1 MADTAFSIRG
11 EATLDTSGLQGS
23 LGTITS
29 AAGKALSGLTKAAAG
44 AMAAGAT
51 AAAALAKQALSSY
64 ATHEQAIGGVETLY
78 KTSADTVIRYAE
90 NAYKTAGMSANDYMN
105 TVTSFAASLVSS
117 LGGGTAQAAELA
129 NMAITDM
136 ADNANKMGTAMQS
149 IQDAYQGFAKQN
161 YTMLDNL
168 KLGYG
173 GTQAEMQRLL
183 QDAQALSGTHFEL
196 GNYADMVQAI
206 HIIQTEMGITGT
218 TAQEAATTIEGS
230 VASLKAAWSNLLTG
244 IADDSANVA
253 ALVDTLAETFATAAG
268 NILPRLVQIFEG
280 MGDAVTAAAPA
291 IAAQIPPMVESLLPS
306 FLTAATAL
314 AASIAAQ
321 LPSILEAV
329 VTSVTQVMADTGAQA
344 AYQLVT
350 GFSAQLPTLIT
361 AGLNG
366 LASFGDYL
374 TANADTLVGVGV
386 KLLSGLV
393 EGIRDG
399 LPNLLFSAAKL
410 LTAFGKAIVDHL
422 DEIEQLG
429 VDLLYA
435 IIEGIANTIADL
447 GEVVL
452 GVIAYILGLWDGNM
466 DNFGQIGTNAAK
478 SIANGLTSG
487 QVDVQN
493 AAKGVYD
500 AAMRGFSGMAGG
512 QSSGGGAGRG
522 GGARRSLAAHD
533 QSYWEQVAQHF
544 TDTGQDQKNGDY
556 RTKEEKAASD
566 AALATADL
574 TNSLKGL
581 SSAAGS
587 AAKQTETLADK
598 ITKADKALT
607 ESQNAYQTLND
618 AVQEYNDTGTIS
630 LSTWQDLIDLAPEYQ
645 ALLSKQGD
653 QLVIDT
659 AAYNELTAAQRMEIE
674 TLVTQNGVTAD
685 AIQLIDSLGIAA
697 EDSVNKAGTAFS
709 DLKDKVKEL
718 VKDGPLEVIT
728 DLAGALKN
736 GDWTDAAA
744 AIAQGL
750 WMTITPEQ
758 QDIIY
763 KWATEAIKTMND
775 GFTKAGW
782 SGLINAGTSVVQGL
796 ADSSTDMGG
805 LITGLLNQVGISGG
819 IQGLLSTIADLAPL
833 VLGVAAAAAAVAAGV
848 MGVAAAFKYVI
859 SQSQLLQSEVQEL
872 ADAGQALTDELS
884 DALEVLQPVID
895 LSEDMLD
902 SLDRLTSTITDT
914 ITGIGVELME
924 SLLPLLTEI
933 MDTLTPV
940 AESLQPALEAVGDLL
955 RTLLELFGTL
965 VSSVMTALQPVL
977 EAIGPLIEALAIR
990 LNTIATLVSAILSP
1004 ALKALGE
1011 VLNWLLQ
1018 PILWVADAIQAAVTF
1033 VVDLLNSV
1041 LGFLGLKTID
1051 LPDGSA
1057 ALKGEAFDKV
1067 TSALEDNTEA
1077 IQEQTDLIRNPPRYQ
1092 TGGGGPSTGV
1102 TDYSAMLA
1110 AARAAVLAQNTKTVT
1125 NYDAGSG
1132 QTTARLN
1139 ASWRGTSTTVLELD
1153 GKEIARATAPYMD
1166 EELVF

>member
-1 MADTAFSIRG
+1 MADADFGIRG

-64 ATHEQAIGGVETLY
+64 ATYEQAIGGVETLY

-117 LGGGTAQAAELA
+117 LGGDTAQAAELA

-410 LTAFGKAIVDHL
+410 LTAFGKAIIDHL

-429 VDLLYA
+429 VDLIDA
-435 IIEGIANTIADL
+435 IIEGIANAIADI
-447 GEVVL
+447 GETVL

-556 RTKEEKAASD
+556 RTAAEKAAASTFDFSD
-566 AALATADL
+566 ALDTLD
-574 TNSLKGL
+574 TSG
-581 SSAAGS
+581 SRAAE
-587 AAKQTETLADK
+587 QVETLADK

-607 ESQNAYQTLND
+607 ESQNAYQTLTD
-618 AVQEYNDTGTIS
+618 AVQEYSEKGAIS
-630 LSTWQDLIDLAPEYQ
+630 LSTWQDLMDLAPEYQ

-659 AAYNELTAAQRMEIE
+659 AAYNELTAAQRLEIE

-685 AIQLIDSLGIAA
+685 TIQLLDSLGIAA
-697 EDSVNKAGTAFS
+697 EENADKAGTAFS
-709 DLKDKVKEL
+709 ELKEKLEEL
-718 VKDGPLEVIT
+718 TQDGPLAVLA
-728 DLAGALKN
+728 DLADALKN
-736 GDWTDAAA
+736 GDWSGAASA
-744 AIAQGL
+744 VAEGL
-750 WMTITPEQ
+750 WLTITPEQ
-758 QDIIY
+758 QDAIAG
-763 KWATEAIKTMND
+763 WAVQAVQSLTD
-775 GFTKAGW
+775 GFTADGW
-782 SGLINAGTSVVQGL
+782 AGLINAGAVVVQGL
-796 ADSSTDMGG
+796 ADGITAGDSIFLDAAQG
-805 LITGLLNQVGISGG
+805 LIASLSGIGGQVMPAVTQAALSLLNAFNLLVPGIDLASGATAIFNAILNANPIVLAISLIGLLGSALYGFAQTNTKVGETIRG
-819 IQGLLSTIADLAPL
+819 IWDGIVSTIKGALRF
-833 VLGVAAAAAAVAAGV
+833 VLGMIEGVFESVFAAWNLFVKVAG
-848 MGVAAAFKYVI
+848 KY
-859 SQSQLLQSEVQEL
+859 LGLSEVHFDFTSWL
-872 ADAGQALTDELS
+872 DDKDAND
-884 DALEVLQPVID
+884 DALKE
-895 LSEDMLD
+895 
-902 SLDRLTSTITDT
+902 
-914 ITGIGVELME
+914 
-924 SLLPLLTEI
+924 
-933 MDTLTPV
+933 
-940 AESLQPALEAVGDLL
+940 
-955 RTLLELFGTL
+955 
-965 VSSVMTALQPVL
+965 
-977 EAIGPLIEALAIR
+977 
-990 LNTIATLVSAILSP
+990 
-1004 ALKALGE
+1004 
-1011 VLNWLLQ
+1011 
-1018 PILWVADAIQAAVTF
+1018 
-1033 VVDLLNSV
+1033 
-1041 LGFLGLKTID
+1041 
-1051 LPDGSA
+1051 
-1057 ALKGEAFDKV
+1057 
-1067 TSALEDNTEA
+1067 NTEA
-1077 IQEQTDLIRNPPRYQ
+1077 LKEQTDLIRNPPRYQ
-1092 TGGGGPSTGV
+1092 SGGSGPTGGV

-1110 AARAAVLAQNTKTVT
+1110 AARAEVLAQNTRVVS

-1132 QTTARLN
+1132 QTAARLN
-1139 ASWRGTSTTVLELD
+1139 ASWHGTSTTVLELD
-1153 GKEIARATAPYMD
+1153 GREVARAVTPYVD
-1166 EELVF
+1166 EDLAF

>member
-1 MADTAFSIRG
+1 MADFSING
-11 EATLDTSGLQGS
+11 EAKLDTSGLQGS

-64 ATHEQAIGGVETLY
+64 ATYEQAIGGVETLY

-117 LGGGTAQAAELA
+117 LGGDTAQAAELA

-410 LTAFGKAIVDHL
+410 LTAFGKAIIDHL

-429 VDLLYA
+429 VDLIDA
-435 IIEGIANTIADL
+435 IIEGIANAIADI
-447 GEVVL
+447 GETVL

-556 RTKEEKAASD
+556 RTAAEKAAASTFDFSD
-566 AALATADL
+566 ALDTLD
-574 TNSLKGL
+574 TSG
-581 SSAAGS
+581 SRAAE
-587 AAKQTETLADK
+587 QVETLADK

-607 ESQNAYQTLND
+607 ESQNAYQTLTD
-618 AVQEYNDTGTIS
+618 AVQEYSEKGAIS
-630 LSTWQDLIDLAPEYQ
+630 LSTWQDLMDLAPEYQ

-659 AAYNELTAAQRMEIE
+659 AAYNELTAAQRLEIE

-685 AIQLIDSLGIAA
+685 TIQL
-697 EDSVNKAGTAFS
+697 
-709 DLKDKVKEL
+709 
-718 VKDGPLEVIT
+718 
-728 DLAGALKN
+728 
-736 GDWTDAAA
+736 
-744 AIAQGL
+744 
-750 WMTITPEQ
+750 
-758 QDIIY
+758 
-763 KWATEAIKTMND
+763 
-775 GFTKAGW
+775 
-782 SGLINAGTSVVQGL
+782 
-796 ADSSTDMGG
+796 
-805 LITGLLNQVGISGG
+805 
-819 IQGLLSTIADLAPL
+819 
-833 VLGVAAAAAAVAAGV
+833 
-848 MGVAAAFKYVI
+848 
-859 SQSQLLQSEVQEL
+859 
-872 ADAGQALTDELS
+872 
-884 DALEVLQPVID
+884 
-895 LSEDMLD
+895 LD
-902 SLDRLTSTITDT
+902 SLAAGSVKVSIC
-914 ITGIGVELME
+914 
-924 SLLPLLTEI
+924 
-933 MDTLTPV
+933 
-940 AESLQPALEAVGDLL
+940 
-955 RTLLELFGTL
+955 LFGQTL
-965 VSSVMTALQPVL
+965 QYLL
-977 EAIGPLIEALAIR
+977 CLLIILIHKQYR
-990 LNTIATLVSAILSP
+990 LCIHP
-1004 ALKALGE
+1004 AQFFISL
-1011 VLNWLLQ
+1011 
-1018 PILWVADAIQAAVTF
+1018 F
-1033 VVDLLNSV
+1033 VFNHRH
-1041 LGFLGLKTID
+1041 I
-1051 LPDGSA
+1051 
-1057 ALKGEAFDKV
+1057 
-1067 TSALEDNTEA
+1067 
-1077 IQEQTDLIRNPPRYQ
+1077 
-1092 TGGGGPSTGV
+1092 
-1102 TDYSAMLA
+1102 
-1110 AARAAVLAQNTKTVT
+1110 
-1125 NYDAGSG
+1125 
-1132 QTTARLN
+1132 
-1139 ASWRGTSTTVLELD
+1139 
-1153 GKEIARATAPYMD
+1153 
-1166 EELVF
+1166 

>member
-1 MADTAFSIRG
+1 MADFSING
-11 EATLDTSGLQGS
+11 EAKLDTSGLQGS
-23 LGTITS
+23 LGTIAS
-29 AAGKALSGLTKAAAG
+29 VAGKGLSALTKAAAA

-51 AAAALAKQALSSY
+51 AAAALAKQALDSY
-64 ATHEQAIGGVETLY
+64 ATYEQAIGGVETLY
-78 KTSADTVIRYAE
+78 KTSADTVIQYAE

-117 LGGGTAQAAELA
+117 LGGDTAQAAELA

-291 IAAQIPPMVESLLPS
+291 IAAQIPAMVEGLLPS
-306 FLTAATAL
+306 FLTAAISLVT
-314 AASIAAQ
+314 SIAAQ

-350 GFSAQLPTLIT
+350 GFSSKLPDLVT

-366 LASFGDYL
+366 LASFGNYL

-386 KLLSGLV
+386 DLLSGLV

-410 LTAFGKAIVDHL
+410 LTAFGKAIIDHL

-435 IIEGIANTIADL
+435 IIEGIANTVADI
-447 GEVVL
+447 GEAVL
-452 GVIAYILGLWDGNM
+452 GVIAYILGIWDGNM
-466 DNFGQIGTNAAK
+466 DSFGQIGTNAAR
-478 SIANGLTSG
+478 SIADGILSG
-487 QVDVQN
+487 ESDVQN
-493 AAKGVYD
+493 AAKRIYE
-500 AAMRGFSGMAGG
+500 AAMRGFSGMGGG

-522 GGARRSLAAHD
+522 GGAKRSLAAHD

-556 RTKEEKAASD
+556 RTAAEKAAASTFDFSD
-566 AALATADL
+566 ALGT
-574 TNSLKGL
+574 L
-581 SSAAGS
+581 STSGTKAG
-587 AAKQTETLADK
+587 KQVETLADK

-607 ESQNAYQTLND
+607 ESQNAYQTLTD
-618 AVQEYNDTGTIS
+618 AVQEYNEKGAIS
-630 LSTWQDLIDLAPEYQ
+630 LATWQDLMDLAPEYQ
-645 ALLSKQGD
+645 ALLSRQGD

-659 AAYNELTAAQRMEIE
+659 AAYNELTAAQRLEIE

-685 AIQLIDSLGIAA
+685 TIQLLDSLGLAA
-697 EDSVNKAGTAFS
+697 EENADKAGTAFS
-709 DLKDKVKEL
+709 ELKDKIQEL
-718 VKDGPLEVIT
+718 VQGGPLEVIA
-728 DLAGALKN
+728 DLADALRS
-736 GDWTDAAA
+736 GDWSRAAA

-750 WMTITPEQ
+750 WLTITPEQ

-763 KWATEAIKTMND
+763 NWAAEAVKAMND
-775 GFTKAGW
+775 GFAKAGW
-782 SGLINAGTSVVQGL
+782 SGLADAGAAVLQGL
-796 ADSSTDMGG
+796 MDSGTDMGG
-805 LITGLLNQVGISGG
+805 LITGLLNQVGVSGG
-819 IQGLLSTIADLAPL
+819 VEGLLGVLSELAPL
-833 VLGVAAAAAAVAAGV
+833 VLGVAASAAAVAAGV
-848 MGVAAAFKYVI
+848 IGVAKAFEYVI
-859 SQSQLLQSEVQEL
+859 SQSQLLQDKVQEL
-872 ADAGQALTDELS
+872 TDAGQTLTDELTA
-884 DALEVLQPVID
+884 ALDVLQPVIN
-895 LSEDMLD
+895 LSEEMLA
-902 SLDRLTSTITDT
+902 SLARVTSTITDT
-914 ITGIGVELME
+914 LTGIGVELME
-924 SLLPLLTEI
+924 SLLPVLTEI
-933 MDTLTPV
+933 MDTLAPV
-940 AESLQPALEAVGDLL
+940 ADSLQPALEAAGDLL
-955 RTLLELFGTL
+955 RTVLELFGTL
-965 VSSVMTALQPVL
+965 ASSALTALQPVL
-977 EAIGPLIEALAIR
+977 EAVGPLLETLALR
-990 LNTIATLVSAILSP
+990 LNTIVTLVSNFLSP
-1004 ALKALGE
+1004 VLKVLGE

-1018 PILWVADAIQAAVTF
+1018 PILWVADAIQAAATF
-1033 VVDLLNSV
+1033 VVNLINSV

-1057 ALKGEAFDKV
+1057 ALKGDAFDKV
-1067 TSALEDNTEA
+1067 TNALEDNTEA

-1092 TGGGGPSTGV
+1092 TGGGGPTTGV

-1110 AARAAVLAQNTKTVT
+1110 AARAAVLAQNTRAVT

-1139 ASWRGTSTTVLELD
+1139 ASWQGTSTTVLNLD
-1153 GKEIARATAPYMD
+1153 GREVARAVTPYVD
-1166 EELVF
+1166 EDMVF

>member
-1 MADTAFSIRG
+1 MADADFGIRG

-64 ATHEQAIGGVETLY
+64 ATYEQAIGGVETLY

-117 LGGGTAQAAELA
+117 LGGDTAQAAELA

-410 LTAFGKAIVDHL
+410 LTAFGKAIIDHL

-429 VDLLYA
+429 VDLIDA
-435 IIEGIANTIADL
+435 IIEGIANAIADI
-447 GEVVL
+447 GETVL

-556 RTKEEKAASD
+556 RTAAEKAAASTFDFSD
-566 AALATADL
+566 ALDTLD
-574 TNSLKGL
+574 TSG
-581 SSAAGS
+581 SRAAE
-587 AAKQTETLADK
+587 QVETLADK

-607 ESQNAYQTLND
+607 ESQNAYQTLTD
-618 AVQEYNDTGTIS
+618 AVQEYSEKGAIS
-630 LSTWQDLIDLAPEYQ
+630 LSTWQDLMDLALMDLAPEYQ

-659 AAYNELTAAQRMEIE
+659 AAYNELTAAQRLEIE

-685 AIQLIDSLGIAA
+685 TIQLLDSLGIAA
-697 EDSVNKAGTAFS
+697 EENADKAGTAFS
-709 DLKDKVKEL
+709 ELKEKLEEL
-718 VKDGPLEVIT
+718 TQDGPLAVLA
-728 DLAGALKN
+728 DLADALKN
-736 GDWTDAAA
+736 GDWSGAASA
-744 AIAQGL
+744 VAEGL
-750 WMTITPEQ
+750 WLTITPEQ
-758 QDIIY
+758 QDAIAG
-763 KWATEAIKTMND
+763 WAVQAVQSLTD
-775 GFTKAGW
+775 GFTADGW
-782 SGLINAGTSVVQGL
+782 AGLINAGAVVVQGL
-796 ADSSTDMGG
+796 ADGITAGDSIFLDAAQG
-805 LITGLLNQVGISGG
+805 LIASLSGIGGQVMPAVTQAALSLLNAFNLLVPGIDLASGATAIFNAILNANPIVLAISLIGLLASALYGFAQTNTKVGETIRG
-819 IQGLLSTIADLAPL
+819 IWDGIVSTIKGALRF
-833 VLGVAAAAAAVAAGV
+833 VLGMIEGVFESVFAAWNLFVKVAG
-848 MGVAAAFKYVI
+848 KY
-859 SQSQLLQSEVQEL
+859 LGLSEVHFDFTSWL
-872 ADAGQALTDELS
+872 DDKDAND
-884 DALEVLQPVID
+884 DALKE
-895 LSEDMLD
+895 
-902 SLDRLTSTITDT
+902 
-914 ITGIGVELME
+914 
-924 SLLPLLTEI
+924 
-933 MDTLTPV
+933 
-940 AESLQPALEAVGDLL
+940 
-955 RTLLELFGTL
+955 
-965 VSSVMTALQPVL
+965 
-977 EAIGPLIEALAIR
+977 
-990 LNTIATLVSAILSP
+990 
-1004 ALKALGE
+1004 
-1011 VLNWLLQ
+1011 
-1018 PILWVADAIQAAVTF
+1018 
-1033 VVDLLNSV
+1033 
-1041 LGFLGLKTID
+1041 
-1051 LPDGSA
+1051 
-1057 ALKGEAFDKV
+1057 
-1067 TSALEDNTEA
+1067 NTEA
-1077 IQEQTDLIRNPPRYQ
+1077 LKEQTDLIRNPPRYQ
-1092 TGGGGPSTGV
+1092 SGGSGPTGGV

-1110 AARAAVLAQNTKTVT
+1110 AARAEVLAQNTRVVS

-1132 QTTARLN
+1132 QTAARLN
-1139 ASWRGTSTTVLELD
+1139 ASWHGTSTTVLELD
-1153 GKEIARATAPYMD
+1153 GREVARAVTPYVD
-1166 EELVF
+1166 EDLAF